1 MSVLTLMEAAKRNS
15 CIHRLNPIVKSLF
28 CLCMIAAPI
37 ITINPYVCLPI
48 LAILWLL
55 AIPAK
60 LKDVF
65 YPTMLKM
72 YPVMLILILV
82 IWPFFY
88 PKGEIVL
95 VNWACIHITLDGVL
109 FALAQCLR
117 IAVAITG
124 CLYFVMVTEIIDLS
138 SVLGR
143 FLQRLRIPY
152 TVPFMLTTSF
162 KFLPEFLS
170 SYSTIKESFL
180 TRGFQLDRGNFLQK
194 LKNFIPL
201 FIPLIDTSL
210 GKAQSIASAMLQR
223 AFGVK
228 KKRTFYTVY
237 KFGWG
242 DVLFAALSLSML
254 AFAIFGQVI
263 KLGGFNLH
271 I

>member
-1 MSVLTLMEAAKRNS
+1 
-15 CIHRLNPIVKSLF
+15 
-28 CLCMIAAPI
+28 
-37 ITINPYVCLPI
+37 
-48 LAILWLL
+48 
-55 AIPAK
+55 
-60 LKDVF
+60 
-65 YPTMLKM
+65 M

-88 PKGEIVL
+88 PKGEVVL
-95 VNWACIHITLDGVL
+95 VNWAFVHITLDGVW

-124 CLYFVMVTEIIDLS
+124 CLFFVMVTEIIDLS

-143 FLQRLRIPY
+143 FLQRLHISY

-162 KFLPEFLS
+162 KFLPEFMS
-170 SYSTIKESFL
+170 SYATIKESFV
-180 TRGFQLDRGNFLQK
+180 TRGFQLDKGNFVQK

-223 AFGVK
+223 AFGAK

-237 KFGWG
+237 GFGFN
-242 DVLFAALSLSML
+242 DVLFAILSLGML
-254 AFAIFGQVI
+254 GFAIYGQIV
-263 KLGGFNLH
+263 KLGGFDLH
-271 I
+271 L

>member
-1 MSVLTLMEAAKRNS
+1 
-15 CIHRLNPIVKSLF
+15 
-28 CLCMIAAPI
+28 
-37 ITINPYVCLPI
+37 
-48 LAILWLL
+48 
-55 AIPAK
+55 
-60 LKDVF
+60 
-65 YPTMLKM
+65 
-72 YPVMLILILV
+72 
-82 IWPFFY
+82 
-88 PKGEIVL
+88 KGDIVL
-95 VNWACIHITLDGVL
+95 VNWAFIHITLDGIL

-143 FLQRLRIPY
+143 FLQRLHISY

-162 KFLPEFLS
+162 KFLPEFMS

-180 TRGFQLDRGNFLQK
+180 TRGFQLDKGNFAQK

-223 AFGVK
+223 AFGAK

-237 KFGWG
+237 GFGLA
-242 DVLFAALSLSML
+242 DVLFLALSLGML
-254 AFAIFGQVI
+254 GFSIYGQIV
-263 KLGGFNLH
+263 KLGGFDLH